1 MKSALPI
8 WKKCTRWT
16 AVEAEAVLA
25 AVACSG
31 LSLGA
36 FAAREG
42 LVPERL
48 YSWRRRLGGT
58 QPSSPVEFVEIAASP
73 SRQVE
78 VVFPS
83 GVVLRVAEAIDP
95 SVLRRLI
102 DALDRRGC

>member
-1 MKSALPI
+1 M
-8 WKKCTRWT
+8 
-16 AVEAEAVLA
+16 LA
-25 AVACSG
+25 GAPSSG

-48 YSWRRRLGGT
+48 HSWRRRLGDT
-58 QPSSPVEFVEIAASP
+58 SPSSPTEFVEIAAVA

-78 VVFPS
+78 VVSPS
-83 GVVLRVAEAIDP
+83 GVTLRVAEASDP
-95 SVLRRLI
+95 SVLRRLT